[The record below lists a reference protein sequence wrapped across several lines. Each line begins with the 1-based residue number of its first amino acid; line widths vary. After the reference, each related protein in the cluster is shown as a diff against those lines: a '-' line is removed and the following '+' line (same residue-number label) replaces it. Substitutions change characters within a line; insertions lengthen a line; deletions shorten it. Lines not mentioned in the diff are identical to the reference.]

1 LAVKATASN
10 SLMEPAMRQKR
21 QRLISV
27 LLFLLVGLELSRVQA
42 SPYEPLNCSTAS
54 TASLAAICKNYAL
67 GQDEAR
73 QATLF
78 SVLTSLV
85 AMGQRADL
93 VEAQRRWIAV
103 REACGEHIK
112 CLSTAYKTRIEEL
125 SQAIETLAKRGPY

>member
-1 LAVKATASN
+1 
-10 SLMEPAMRQKR
+10 MEVTMRQKR

-27 LLFLLVGLELSRVQA
+27 LLLLLVSLALGRVLA
-42 SPYEPLNCSTAS
+42 SPYQPLNCSMAS
-54 TASLAAICKNYAL
+54 TAASAAICTSYAL
-67 GQDEAR
+67 GQNEAR

-78 SVLTSLV
+78 SILTSLV

-103 REACGEHIK
+103 REACGGDIK
-112 CLSTAYKTRIEEL
+112 CLSVAYKTRIEEL

>member
-1 LAVKATASN
+1 
-10 SLMEPAMRQKR
+10 MEPTMRQKR

-27 LLFLLVGLELSRVQA
+27 LLLLLVGVALRRVKA
-42 SPYEPLNCSTAS
+42 SPYQPLNCSTAS
-54 TASLAAICKNYAL
+54 TAASAAICTHYTL

-78 SVLTSLV
+78 SILTSLV

-103 REACGEHIK
+103 REACGGDIK
-112 CLSTAYKTRIEEL
+112 CLSIAYKTRIEEL
-125 SQAIETLAKRGPY
+125 SQAIKTLAKRGPY